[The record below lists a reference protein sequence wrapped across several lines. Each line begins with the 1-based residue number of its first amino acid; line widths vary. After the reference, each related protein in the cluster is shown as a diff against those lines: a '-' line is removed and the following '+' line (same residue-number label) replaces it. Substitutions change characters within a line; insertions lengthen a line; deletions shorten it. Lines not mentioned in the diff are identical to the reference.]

1 MKIEL
6 TVKRILMLLLVIGFA
21 STTQAQNK
29 NRIEKANKEFDK
41 YSYIDA
47 RAIYLK
53 VVEDGY
59 SSAEIYKKLG
69 DTYYFNG
76 EYSQAASWYEK
87 SISQYPNDTEPV
99 YYYRAAQSFKSIS
112 EYEKSD
118 AMMKAYD
125 QVGGGSLIVRNFN
138 EDPNYLESIA
148 FKAKGYEV
156 EKVDIN
162 TDASDFGP
170 SYYGDKLVFASSV
183 RSNEGMKTHEWN
195 QQPFLDLYTADMDA
209 EGKLTNVTP
218 LDGDIN
224 TPYHE
229 SSTTFTKDGAT
240 VYFTRNNYIDGKK
253 KRDKQKT
260 IRLKLYKA
268 TKSGDN
274 FWTNIEELPFNSDNY
289 SVAHPALSVDEK
301 RLYFSSDMPGA
312 LAINEDTP
320 AQSDIWYVDIN
331 EDASYGSPIN
341 LGPTIN
347 TEARETF
354 PFISKQNNLYFSSDG
369 RSGLGGLDIFVTPL
383 SSTGRAG
390 IITNLGEPA
399 NSNQDDFGFII
410 DEEKRIGYLSSN
422 REGDSGSI
430 SDDIYR
436 VQEKCEITIVGTV
449 INVVTGEVLA
459 GATVTLLDSNNQTLE
474 AVIAGADGRYNFT
487 QFAECSSQYLVR
499 AKSEGCEFKEE
510 LVETPEKTGVIEV
523 PMALACDPCA
533 PNDLGCRLSLQPIY
547 FDFDRYNIRPD
558 AAIELAKILAAMREY
573 PQLIIHIESHTD
585 SRGKDS
591 YNEALSEKRAQ
602 STLNWLVNQGINRN
616 RLSAKGYGEN
626 QLQNQCSN
634 GVECTEE
641 EHQLNRRSMFIIQN

>member
-1 MKIEL
+1 MYIASV
-6 TVKRILMLLLVIGFA
+6 VKRILMFLLVIGFA
-21 STTQAQNK
+21 SSTHAQK

-47 RAIYLK
+47 RTIYLK

-76 EYSQAASWYEK
+76 EYPEAASWYEK
-87 SISQYPNDTEPV
+87 SISQYPNNTEPV

-118 AMMKAYD
+118 ELMKAYD
-125 QVGGGSLIVRNFN
+125 KVGGGNLIVRNFN

-156 EKVDIN
+156 TKVDIN
-162 TDASDFGP
+162 TDGSDFGP
-170 SYYGDKLVFASSV
+170 SYYGDKLVFASSTP
-183 RSNEGMKTHEWN
+183 STEGMKTHEWN

-209 EGKLTNVTP
+209 EGKLSNVTP
-218 LDGDIN
+218 LDGAIN

-229 SSTTFTKDGAT
+229 SSTSFTKDGAT

-268 TKSGDN
+268 IKSGDN
-274 FWTNIEELPFNSDNY
+274 FWTNIEELPFNSDSY

-312 LAINEDTP
+312 LTVDENTP

-331 EDASYGSPIN
+331 EDGTYGTPVN

-354 PFISKQNNLYFSSDG
+354 PFISEQNNLYFSSDG

-383 SSTGRAG
+383 TKSGNAG
-390 IITNLGEPA
+390 IITNLGKPA
-399 NSNQDDFGFII
+399 NSNKDDFGFII
-410 DEEKRIGYLSSN
+410 KEEKRIGYLSSN
-422 REGDSGSI
+422 RDGSSGSI

-449 INVVTGEVLA
+449 TNQATGETLA
-459 GATVTLLDSNNQTLE
+459 GATVILLDSNNQT
-474 AVIAGADGRYNFT
+474 VDTVTSGADGSYSFT
-487 QFAECSSQYLVR
+487 TFAECSSQYLVR

-510 LVETPEKTGVIEV
+510 LVETPEQTGVIDV
-523 PMALACDPCA
+523 PMALECDPCA
-533 PNDLGCRLSLQPIY
+533 ANDLGCRLSLQPIY

-602 STLNWLVNQGINRN
+602 STLNWLVDQGIDRN
-616 RLSAKGYGEN
+616 RLSAKGYGEY